1 MRQIK
6 EETGEHAFESGL
18 HGSHGDLLMGRD
30 AGHNGVAESVDL
42 PESLIYICMI
52 GGSGYRQIFEVC
64 LDG

>member
-30 AGHNGVAESVDL
+30 AGHNGFAESVDL

-52 GGSGYRQIFEVC
+52 VGSGYRQLFEVG
-64 LDG
+64 LDD